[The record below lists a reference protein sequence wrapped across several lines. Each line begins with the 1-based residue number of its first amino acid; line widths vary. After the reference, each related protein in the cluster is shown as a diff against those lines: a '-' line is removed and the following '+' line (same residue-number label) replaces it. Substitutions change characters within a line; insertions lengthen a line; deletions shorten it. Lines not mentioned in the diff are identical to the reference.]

1 MQISS
6 SEDKS
11 RVQRIN
17 LVMTRFSLAADA
29 SQSTNH
35 IYVIT
40 NSRNQIEAYVCD
52 NKFRIQIHAYICVI
66 QEFKYKLCKRKIR
79 NSRTGRL
86 EGKLAA
92 RQRNER
98 EDYYKTLN
106 SDRGQK

>member
-1 MQISS
+1 MYATC
-6 SEDKS
+6 KS

-52 NKFRIQIHAYICVI
+52 NKFRIQIQAYRYVLFKNSNTSSVNVKSGT
-66 QEFKYKLCKRKIR
+66 QERVDWKE
-79 NSRTGRL
+79 S
-86 EGKLAA
+86 
-92 RQRNER
+92 
-98 EDYYKTLN
+98 
-106 SDRGQK
+106 